1 MIQMKNEIQNK
12 VRVDIDEQQREY
24 FLNQQLKQIQEELG
38 GNSHHEEVE
47 EMRRARDK
55 KWSKDVAVQ
64 VEKDLKKLQRLNP
77 QVPDYSIQRNYLE
90 TVLELPWDHYSKDK
104 FDLKRAEN
112 VLDKDHYGLE
122 KVKERHRAFGSI
134 ES

>member
-24 FLNQQLKQIQEELG
+24 FLNQLKQSEELG
-38 GNSHHEEVE
+38 GNTHHEEVE
-47 EMRRARDK
+47 EMRSRARDK
-55 KWSKDVAVQ
+55 KWSKDVVQ
-64 VEKDLKKLQRLNP
+64 VEKDLKKLQRLKP

-104 FDLKRAEN
+104 FDLKR
-112 VLDKDHYGLE
+112 
-122 KVKERHRAFGSI
+122 
-134 ES
+134 